1 MRFISSH
8 LFFTL
13 TWVTCSAESAQ
24 CAFIKNSSSLIMRAS
39 SSLHILPL
47 LLPMKGIIRR
57 SMGAINHHHCIEEN
71 CTLKTHHF
79 NLLLLFQGLRH
90 PTINSQLRVFGHP
103 IIRASI
109 SLPLKFSARRQAL
122 VFKSSPTMTRSPI
135 RIKLHHYFF
144 NLFRL
149 FRSSYLV
156 SSTAD
161 HIKDT
166 LTFHPFG
173 PVRDARAHQGR
184 TELMQVFRNKIRWQP
199 LSFFT

>member
-1 MRFISSH
+1 MRFIASH

-90 PTINSQLRVFGHP
+90 PTINVLSSQTVNLWISSVDHKLDSWPCLWTACEDLLTFQVTIKGLWTSNHSSFHIITPKVFSEK
-103 IIRASI
+103 ASI
-109 SLPLKFSARRQAL
+109 S
-122 VFKSSPTMTRSPI
+122 I
-135 RIKLHHYFF
+135 
-144 NLFRL
+144 
-149 FRSSYLV
+149 
-156 SSTAD
+156 
-161 HIKDT
+161 
-166 LTFHPFG
+166 
-173 PVRDARAHQGR
+173 
-184 TELMQVFRNKIRWQP
+184 
-199 LSFFT
+199 